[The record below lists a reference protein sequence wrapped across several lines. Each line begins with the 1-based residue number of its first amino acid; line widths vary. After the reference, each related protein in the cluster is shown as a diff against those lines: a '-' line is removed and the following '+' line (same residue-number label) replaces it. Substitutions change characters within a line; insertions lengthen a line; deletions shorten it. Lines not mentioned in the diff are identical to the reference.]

1 MILKLQTI
9 TKELK
14 MIELKRQP
22 THPGEILKEEFLAPL
37 NMTQSHLAKA
47 LYTSFR
53 AVNEL
58 VNEKRGITVEMALRL
73 SKYFGTSPQLWLNLQ
88 NQYDV
93 YKVLMKKSE
102 LFSKV
107 KPCEEIVA

>member
-1 MILKLQTI
+1 
-9 TKELK
+9 
-14 MIELKRQP
+14 MIEIKRQP

-37 NMTQSHLAKA
+37 EITQSYLAKE

-53 AVNEL
+53 AINEL

-73 SKYFGTSPQLWLNLQ
+73 SKYFGTSPHLWLNLQ

-93 YKVLMKKSE
+93 YKVSTKKSE
-102 LFSKV
+102 LFEKV
-107 KPCEEIVA
+107 KHCEKVAS